1 MCKKVN
7 KFLVKVL
14 CIPSYIC
21 CVLFEFFTTQ
31 GQTTLSKIFD
41 KNTCCL
47 FFMSGEIDMCGVNY

>member
-21 CVLFEFFTTQ
+21 VLSEFFTTQ

-41 KNTCCL
+41 KIACCL